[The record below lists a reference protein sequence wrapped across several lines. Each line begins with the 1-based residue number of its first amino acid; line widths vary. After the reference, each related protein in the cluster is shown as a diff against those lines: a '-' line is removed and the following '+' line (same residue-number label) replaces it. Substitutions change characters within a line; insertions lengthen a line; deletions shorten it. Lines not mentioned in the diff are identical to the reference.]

1 MDDFSV
7 SKEQKT
13 TEDMRIVIERRKG
26 KVRRKLSK
34 ISYLLLNYKLPDRRS
49 GEDRRAK

>member
-1 MDDFSV
+1 MP
-7 SKEQKT
+7 KEQKT
-13 TEDMRIVIERRKG
+13 KKEVRMVVERRKG

>member
-1 MDDFSV
+1 MP
-7 SKEQKT
+7 KEQKT
-13 TEDMRIVIERRKG
+13 KEEVRMVVERRKG

-34 ISYLLLNYKLPDRRS
+34 ISYLLLNYKLPDKRS